1 MILYHGSNIL
11 VDKIDLTKSNKH
23 KDFGQAFYLSDDK
36 GQALKMGEFKV
47 KILNCGSPILSAFDF
62 EESLLGTH
70 SSLNVKIFS
79 SYSLEWAEFVWNNRD
94 EQQEFHHPYDIV
106 LQYYLVEKEHQ
117 TVVNAIDTV
126 YNSATYKALSNPET
140 GLYYQSSGYVLDYL
154 LKELQYGKL

>member
-62 EESLLGTH
+62 DESLLGTH
-70 SSLNVKIFS
+70 SSLNVKIFP

-106 LQYYLVEKEHQ
+106 YGPIANDTIGFQMRMFRINGGDLHSFLKGLKYSKGETFQYAFCTDKAINYLRR
-117 TVVNAIDTV
+117 
-126 YNSATYKALSNPET
+126 L
-140 GLYYQSSGYVLDYL
+140 
-154 LKELQYGKL
+154 EL